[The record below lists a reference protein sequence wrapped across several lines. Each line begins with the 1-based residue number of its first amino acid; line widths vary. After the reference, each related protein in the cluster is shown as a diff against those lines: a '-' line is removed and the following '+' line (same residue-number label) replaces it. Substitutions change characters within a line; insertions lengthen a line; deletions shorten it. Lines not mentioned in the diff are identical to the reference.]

1 MHNNFRN
8 GCSKMCT
15 SKRQSTRWF
24 IGSVYSEFNHLIN
37 VWCFGILF
45 FHLQVIN
52 YMIYNRGNPRD
63 FDDWARAGNE
73 GWSYKEVL
81 PYFLKSERANLRG
94 LENSPFHNRRGKLS
108 VEHVPWRSKI
118 AKAFVLGSKQLG
130 HRETDYNS
138 DQQLGVAFVQAT
150 TLRGI

>member
-1 MHNNFRN
+1 
-8 GCSKMCT
+8 MCT
-15 SKRQSTRWF
+15 SKRQSTWWLV
-24 IGSVYSEFNHLIN
+24 GSLYCKFNKLNVLI
-37 VWCFGILF
+37 FQIIFL
-45 FHLQVIN
+45 HLQAIN

-73 GWSYKEVL
+73 GWSYREVL

-94 LENSPFHNRRGKLS
+94 LENSPFHNRRGSLS

-118 AKAFVLGSKQLG
+118 VKAFVRGAKQMG

-150 TLRGI
+150 TLGGNRI